1 MRFALP
7 YASLPAW
14 FSFSWMNWLLLLGYR
29 QPLQPEQLGR
39 LPKETTVEVALDRL
53 TKVYR
58 NEKERADRLGKPLS
72 LWRVYIRAFLLSWD
86 YAVSGFLMLVT
97 QAFLLL
103 SPVLLKHIITWVTM
117 ETERQSEAPRLL
129 EERYLVSPGEFL
141 QNGFVLLVL
150 LMIVSVLRTGT
161 QATSMCLSFKVGTV
175 LRRGMQAMIYKK
187 CLRLPSWLL
196 ENDNISMG
204 QVTNHISMGCN
215 MLAAFFFLFHFSWAT
230 LVQLIAGTTLLYY
243 QLGWNAVLAVGFMV
257 ILLPVDLVIMKR
269 MHVVNTQKMA
279 TTDVRLKW
287 INESIQGIKL
297 LKLYAWEHLFVG
309 KVMEA
314 RKDEVKQLHSRAW
327 WKILAIF
334 CNTASPLVV
343 TLIAF
348 GSYEYFN
355 EKPLTAAEA
364 FSALTLFYTL
374 HGPFS
379 EIPTLLGLFA
389 AMSVATKRLGTFLQ
403 SLEVEGVGDDLVFG
417 PESHGHMNGEGSV
430 SADRNESTKVSNMD
444 GHKPADNNSDLKFS
458 TSRAQ
463 TDHDLMEDISVEV
476 RDGSFTW
483 ESDSQSAN
491 ISEINLKIPKG
502 KLTIVVG
509 QVGSG
514 KSSLLSAMLGE
525 MRTLKGRV
533 LWNKKQNT
541 ISYATQRAW
550 LLNASLRDNVTF
562 GLPFDNARYRQ
573 VISACCLQPDIDILP
588 AGDMTEIGE
597 KGINLSGGQKQRVS
611 VARAMYAQTDI
622 VLLDD
627 PLSALDAHV
636 GSHLFD
642 QGIMGQLVKDRRTV
656 VLVTHK
662 LQYLEHAHLIVAMEK
677 GQIIATGTMEEI
689 RESSPDLHR
698 SWMDAI
704 SECVRQID
712 EGLEPNS
719 GPIFQNQDQKVG
731 ERKEVENGSAVVA
744 HHLIHNVNRL
754 SRHLSV
760 TSLVSSV
767 EDIWVRGSDC
777 CEDETK
783 KDYGK
788 SVEDTQIEDKENEPN
803 GELGKLIEK
812 EERLEGDVKLK
823 YYAIFA
829 AACGLHLA
837 ILVLFLQVSREG
849 VALALDFWLA
859 AWSGSNIGGNM
870 EAWNHTET
878 SGNYTLGNTSQNS
891 TDYYIIGYT
900 GLSMGAIVLSAA
912 AVATSILSSLRGA
925 RVMHDRMVHNIVRAP
940 LRFFETTPTGRILN
954 RMAGDQ
960 VELDD
965 YLPNEMEA
973 FLRFGLGLVSA
984 IIALGVV
991 TPYFLIGM
999 LPILVFYYGMQK
1011 LYRASNS

>member
-1 MRFALP
+1 METLFCGPPYETQSNNSTFVQQWNSTFVQQWNSTFVQQWNSAVRQHDSGLHDLECLVDGLSLLPHVVVLPLAVLLVAAVGHCRRHDNTPLYNQSWVLFPGHSVRWLTIFALLFVTLCEVGEGVMSDSFTAGHHPHLYVPWITAILATLLGSVFYNMVEKLNRPRLLMILGLYHILSGGFKLLRLSHFYSRGVSPGSLRFQLAWASVLLYVLLVAVEGYVLCKRRYLSHTPVEVPVPEDLQDEAMRFALP

-39 LPKETTVEVALDRL
+39 LPKETTVEVALDLL
-53 TKVYR
+53 TDVYR
-58 NEKERADRLGKPLS
+58 NEKERSDKLGKPLS

-117 ETERQSEAPRLL
+117 ETERQTEAPRLL

-175 LRRGMQAMIYKK
+175 LRRGMQTYTRKRLRFYLSGGSQLMPARQSGSTSATGGTGRVEKEEVGRLQAMIYKK

-230 LVQLIAGTTLLYY
+230 IVQLIAGTTLLYY

-257 ILLPVDLVIMKR
+257 ILLPVDLVIMKK

-403 SLEVEGVGDDLVFG
+403 SLEVEGVGDNLQYSTED
-417 PESHGHMNGEGSV
+417 HKNMNGDGV
-430 SADRNESTKVSNMD
+430 VTADHNEDIHEDMVKTLGDDSPSYSTIKNWVTSYKRGKESTKDEHRIATVE
-444 GHKPADNNSDLKFS
+444 DNYQREKEKKVPSWRDENAPVL
-458 TSRAQ
+458 TAQ
-463 TDHDLMEDISVEV
+463 
-476 RDGSFTW
+476 G
-483 ESDSQSAN
+483 
-491 ISEINLKIPKG
+491 
-502 KLTIVVG
+502 
-509 QVGSG
+509 
-514 KSSLLSAMLGE
+514 
-525 MRTLKGRV
+525 
-533 LWNKKQNT
+533 
-541 ISYATQRAW
+541 
-550 LLNASLRDNVTF
+550 
-562 GLPFDNARYRQ
+562 
-573 VISACCLQPDIDILP
+573 
-588 AGDMTEIGE
+588 
-597 KGINLSGGQKQRVS
+597 S
-611 VARAMYAQTDI
+611 VAAANEF
-622 VLLDD
+622 
-627 PLSALDAHV
+627 
-636 GSHLFD
+636 GF
-642 QGIMGQLVKDRRTV
+642 
-656 VLVTHK
+656 
-662 LQYLEHAHLIVAMEK
+662 
-677 GQIIATGTMEEI
+677 
-689 RESSPDLHR
+689 
-698 SWMDAI
+698 
-704 SECVRQID
+704 
-712 EGLEPNS
+712 
-719 GPIFQNQDQKVG
+719 
-731 ERKEVENGSAVVA
+731 AV
-744 HHLIHNVNRL
+744 
-754 SRHLSV
+754 
-760 TSLVSSV
+760 
-767 EDIWVRGSDC
+767 
-777 CEDETK
+777 
-783 KDYGK
+783 
-788 SVEDTQIEDKENEPN
+788 
-803 GELGKLIEK
+803 
-812 EERLEGDVKLK
+812 
-823 YYAIFA
+823 
-829 AACGLHLA
+829 
-837 ILVLFLQVSREG
+837 
-849 VALALDFWLA
+849 
-859 AWSGSNIGGNM
+859 
-870 EAWNHTET
+870 
-878 SGNYTLGNTSQNS
+878 
-891 TDYYIIGYT
+891 
-900 GLSMGAIVLSAA
+900 
-912 AVATSILSSLRGA
+912 
-925 RVMHDRMVHNIVRAP
+925 
-940 LRFFETTPTGRILN
+940 
-954 RMAGDQ
+954 
-960 VELDD
+960 
-965 YLPNEMEA
+965 
-973 FLRFGLGLVSA
+973 
-984 IIALGVV
+984 
-991 TPYFLIGM
+991 
-999 LPILVFYYGMQK
+999 
-1011 LYRASNS
+1011 